1 MKACLR
7 VADVGEVC
15 GFACACD
22 LIWRKKDLVW
32 CMEVIMIR
40 KLCGALFIVVVLQCA
55 FGVPLTAQSCTGKF
69 SIERI
74 NFLASPGTGAPGCFW
89 LGPSDIPFDY
99 VVGCWR
105 GSCPPPDVCPKCSG
119 LSAGHPI
126 NLTNGNTYIEQT
138 DVRIPGLGGGLL
150 LQRTW
155 NSMWP
160 TVLSGFQTG
169 MFGPNWRST
178 YEERVFAGS
187 GSTYSGY
194 MLYLRADGG
203 MWVFSS
209 NGSTW
214 NLAAPASVIATL
226 TQNGTQTWTLA
237 FQNGEQRIFS
247 YTSGSL
253 TSIKDRN
260 GNTTSLSYDGSN
272 RLVTVTDPAS
282 RTLTFTYG
290 GSTGN
295 LVTSLTSSVGIS
307 LSYSYDTQG
316 RLSQVTKPDQTTVS
330 FTYNSQSL
338 ITAVTDSQ
346 GKTLE
351 SHTYDSKNRGLTSS
365 RANGVD
371 AVTITYPQ

>member
-1 MKACLR
+1 
-7 VADVGEVC
+7 
-15 GFACACD
+15 
-22 LIWRKKDLVW
+22 
-32 CMEVIMIR
+32 MIR
-40 KLCGALFIVVVLQCA
+40 KICRALFVLMILQCA
-55 FGVPLTAQSCTGKF
+55 FNVPLVAQSCAKF
-69 SIERI
+69 TIVRME
-74 NFLASPGTGAPGCFW
+74 FLAGTGGPGAQGCFW
-89 LGPSDIPFDY
+89 LAPSPVSQDY
-99 VVGCWR
+99 LVGCWL
-105 GSCPPPDVCPKCSG
+105 GSCPPPDWCPNCGKG
-119 LSAGHPI
+119 GAAAGHPI
-126 NLTNGNTYIEQT
+126 NLTNGNTYIQQK
-138 DVRIPGLGGGLL
+138 DVRIPGLGGGLVL
-150 LQRTW
+150 EREW

-187 GSTYSGY
+187 GAYSSY
-194 MLYLRADGG
+194 MVYLRGDGG
-203 MWVFSS
+203 LWVFSA

-214 NLAAPASVIATL
+214 NLTAPGSATATL

-253 TSIKDRN
+253 SSIKDRN
-260 GNTTSLSYDGSN
+260 GNTTTLSYDGSN
-272 RLVTVTDPAS
+272 RLITVTDPAS

-290 GSTGN
+290 GPTGN
-295 LVTSLTSSVGIS
+295 LVTNVNSSVGIS
-307 LSYSYDTQG
+307 LSYSYDSQG
-316 RLSQVTKPDQTTVS
+316 RLTQVTEPDLTTIS

-371 AVTITYPQ
+371 AVTITYQ

>member
-1 MKACLR
+1 
-7 VADVGEVC
+7 
-15 GFACACD
+15 
-22 LIWRKKDLVW
+22 
-32 CMEVIMIR
+32 
-40 KLCGALFIVVVLQCA
+40 
-55 FGVPLTAQSCTGKF
+55 
-69 SIERI
+69 
-74 NFLASPGTGAPGCFW
+74 
-89 LGPSDIPFDY
+89 
-99 VVGCWR
+99 
-105 GSCPPPDVCPKCSG
+105 
-119 LSAGHPI
+119 
-126 NLTNGNTYIEQT
+126 
-138 DVRIPGLGGGLL
+138 
-150 LQRTW
+150 
-155 NSMWP
+155 MWP
-160 TVLSGFQTG
+160 TSVSGFQTG

-187 GSTYSGY
+187 GVYSGY
-194 MLYLRADGG
+194 MVYLRADGG
-203 MWVFSS
+203 FWVFSA

-214 NLAAPASVIATL
+214 NLAAPASSVATL

-272 RLVTVTDPAS
+272 RLATVTYPAS

-290 GSTGN
+290 SSFSN
-295 LVTSLTSSVGIS
+295 FLVTSLTSSVGIS
-307 LSYSYDTQG
+307 LAYSYDSQG
-316 RLSQVTKPDQTTVS
+316 RLSQVTEPDQTTMT

-351 SHTYDSKNRGLTSS
+351 SHTYDSRNRGLTSS

-371 AVTITYPQ
+371 AVTITYQ

>member
-1 MKACLR
+1 MLKRMCSLLL
-7 VADVGEVC
+7 VLMVL
-15 GFACACD
+15 CA
-22 LIWRKKDLVW
+22 LSN
-32 CMEVIMIR
+32 
-40 KLCGALFIVVVLQCA
+40 
-55 FGVPLTAQSCTGKF
+55 PLAAQSCTGKMGVV
-69 SIERI
+69 RWD
-74 NFLASPGTGAPGCFW
+74 FLNGNTASLSGCFW
-89 LGPSDIPFDY
+89 LGPSPVLFSALY
-99 VVGCWR
+99 ACW
-105 GSCPPPDVCPKCSG
+105 GSNCPPPDWCPNCSG
-119 LSAGHPI
+119 ADAGHPI
-126 NLTNGNTYIEQT
+126 NLTNGNTYIKQT
-138 DVRIPGLGGGLL
+138 DVRIPGLGGGLGL
-150 LQRTW
+150 ERTW

-160 TVLSGFQTG
+160 TSLSGFQTG

-178 YEERVFAGS
+178 YEERVFLGS
-187 GSTYSGY
+187 GVYSGY

-203 MWVFSS
+203 LWVFSS

-214 NLAAPASVIATL
+214 NLAAPASSVATL

-237 FQNGEQRIFS
+237 FLNGEQRIFS

-272 RLVTVTDPAS
+272 RLATVTDAAS

-290 GSTGN
+290 GSFSN

-351 SHTYDSKNRGLTSS
+351 SHTYDTKNRGLTSS
-365 RANGVD
+365 RAGGVD
-371 AVTITYPQ
+371 AVTITYP

>member
-1 MKACLR
+1 VTKKSW
-7 VADVGEVC
+7 C
-15 GFACACD
+15 GP
-22 LIWRKKDLVW
+22 LIL
-32 CMEVIMIR
+32 
-40 KLCGALFIVVVLQCA
+40 AVLQSTLSI
-55 FGVPLTAQSCTGKF
+55 PLAAQSCTGKF
-69 SIERI
+69 GIQRWDFI
-74 NFLASPGTGAPGCFW
+74 PGNTTPMPPGCIW
-89 LGPSDIPFDY
+89 LGPSPVLFSMLI
-99 VVGCWR
+99 GCWG
-105 GSCPPPDVCPKCSG
+105 GSCPPPAYCPTCGKG
-119 LSAGHPI
+119 GAVATKPI
-126 NLTNGNTYIEQT
+126 SLTNGNTYIQET
-138 DVRIPGLGGGLL
+138 DVRIPGLGGGLML
-150 LQRTW
+150 ERTW

-160 TVLSGFQTG
+160 TVLSGFQVG
-169 MFGPNWRST
+169 MFGPNSRST
-178 YEERVFAGS
+178 YEERVFMGS
-187 GSTYSGY
+187 GAYSNY

-203 MWVFSS
+203 LWVFSL

-214 NLAAPASVIATL
+214 NLTAPGSSVATL

-260 GNTTSLSYDGSN
+260 GNTTQLSYDGSN

-282 RTLTFTYG
+282 RSLTFTYG

-316 RLSQVTKPDQTTVS
+316 RLVQVTKPDQTTVS

-351 SHTYDSKNRGLTSS
+351 THTYDSLNRGLTSS
-365 RANGVD
+365 SANGVE
-371 AVTITYPQ
+371 AVTISYPQ

>member
-1 MKACLR
+1 
-7 VADVGEVC
+7 
-15 GFACACD
+15 
-22 LIWRKKDLVW
+22 
-32 CMEVIMIR
+32 MIR
-40 KLCGALFIVVVLQCA
+40 KTSTALFMLVVLLSA
-55 FGVPLTAQSCTGKF
+55 LGNPLAAQTCTGKF
-69 SIERI
+69 AIERVS
-74 NFLASPGTGAPGCFW
+74 FLAQGGTGSTCFW
-89 LGPSDIPFDY
+89 LAPSEIPGDY
-99 VVGCWR
+99 VVGCWV
-105 GSCPPPDVCPKCSG
+105 SNCTPPDWCPNCGKG
-119 LSAGHPI
+119 GAAAGNPI
-126 NLTNGNTYIEQT
+126 NLTDGNTYIQQR
-138 DVRIPGLGGGLL
+138 DVRIPGLGGGLVVE
-150 LQRTW
+150 REW

-160 TVLSGFQTG
+160 TSVSGFQTG

-178 YEERVFAGS
+178 YEERVFMGS
-187 GSTYSGY
+187 GVYSGY
-194 MLYLRADGG
+194 MLYLRGDGG
-203 MWVFSS
+203 FWVFSA

-214 NLAAPASVIATL
+214 NLASPASSIATL

-290 GSTGN
+290 GPTGN
-295 LVTSLTSSVGIS
+295 LVTNVSSSVGIS
-307 LSYSYDTQG
+307 LSYSYDSQG
-316 RLSQVTKPDQTTVS
+316 RLTQVTEPDLTTIS
-330 FTYNSQSL
+330 FTYNTQSL

-351 SHTYDSKNRGLTSS
+351 SHTYDTKNRGLTSS

-371 AVTITYPQ
+371 AVTITYQ